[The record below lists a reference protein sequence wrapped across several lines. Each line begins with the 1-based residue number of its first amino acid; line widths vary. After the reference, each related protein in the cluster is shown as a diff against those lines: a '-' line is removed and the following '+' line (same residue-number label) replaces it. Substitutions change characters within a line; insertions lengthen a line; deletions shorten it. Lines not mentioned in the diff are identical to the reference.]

1 MTWLDE
7 TAVIVALLR
16 TGARHWHEWAA
27 SVEDAGSAL
36 ELLERERI
44 GAASDQLFPTGEL
57 PGEAELAKARD
68 DVEAWQHEGM
78 RIITILDDDYPAN
91 LRTIHNLPPLL
102 FVAGELLS
110 ADEKSIAVVGA
121 RRASEAGV
129 EFAGTISAGLVAH
142 GYTVVSGLAEGI
154 DAAAHQAAA
163 DAHGRSVAVVGTGLR
178 RSYPPK
184 NAALQQRI
192 VQEAAVVS
200 QFWPDQPPTKTT
212 FPMRNAVMSGL
223 ALATVVVEASAT
235 SGSRMQA
242 RLALEHGRRVFL
254 PETLVRGEDW
264 ARDFAERPGTTV
276 FSSAEEIVDHL
287 DRAYAAAPLTA

>member
-7 TAVIVALLR
+7 TAVIIALLR
-16 TGARHWHEWAA
+16 TGDRHWHEWAA
-27 SVEDAGSAL
+27 SVEEVGSAL
-36 ELLERERI
+36 ELLELERT
-44 GAASDQLFPTGEL
+44 GTADDQLFPTGEL
-57 PGEAELAKARD
+57 PGDPELANARQ
-68 DVEAWQHEGM
+68 DVEHWQREGM
-78 RIITILDDDYPAN
+78 RIVTILDDTYPTN

-110 ADEKSIAVVGA
+110 SDEKSVAVVGA
-121 RRASEAGV
+121 RQASEAGL
-129 EFAGTISAGLVAH
+129 ELAGSIATGLVAH
-142 GYTVVSGLAEGI
+142 EYTVVSGLAEGI

-163 DAHGRSVAVVGTGLR
+163 DADGRTVAVIGTGLR
-178 RSYPPK
+178 RSYPAK
-184 NAALQQRI
+184 NAELQQRI
-192 VQEAAVVS
+192 AREAAVVS
-200 QFWPDQPPTKTT
+200 QFWPEQPPTKMT

-223 ALATVVVEASAT
+223 AMATVVVEATAK

-276 FSSAEEIVDHL
+276 FSSVEEIVDHL
-287 DRAYAAAPLTA
+287 DRAYAAAPLTV